1 MAEHVERVA
10 VEPTPDGVRLLSRDG
25 KYERWFTVP
34 WEHLDPLIVDLMQ
47 AQWAHDVT
55 E

>member
-1 MAEHVERVA
+1 MSVR
-10 VEPTPDGVRLLSRDG
+10 VEPTVEGVRLIARDG

-47 AQWAHDVT
+47 AQWAHDT
-55 E
+55 AE